1 MSNCGCESKNYIISC
16 CTEPKLGPIQNY
28 YTKFVIDKK
37 LGEISSAITEV
48 ESEIP
53 SLSGYATQE
62 WVLDQHY
69 ITGVDLTNYATIES
83 LNEAISSLQ
92 SQINTLRTAIS
103 GCCGGSSG
111 KKYTATTTA
120 DTVYY
125 KDCASAESCE
135 QDPIGC
141 HELIP
146 HEIIQRIG
154 LLKEVIVGD
163 CVYVTNSS
171 VFDAEIN
178 LEKVTVSSAFTAF
191 KGIPFKGCTSMKEL
205 VINATTPPW
214 IEYGHLFELDPY
226 DVEQIPA
233 NFKIYVPSESVN
245 TYKTDVTWSRYE
257 NIIEAIA

>member
-53 SLSGYATQE
+53 SLSGYATEQ

-69 ITGVDLTNYATIES
+69 ITGVDLSNYATIES

-103 GCCGGSSG
+103 GCCGGSSD

-125 KDCASAESCE
+125 MDCASAESCE

-171 VFDAEIN
+171 VFDSEIN

-245 TYKTDVTWSRYE
+245 TYKTDTTWSRYE